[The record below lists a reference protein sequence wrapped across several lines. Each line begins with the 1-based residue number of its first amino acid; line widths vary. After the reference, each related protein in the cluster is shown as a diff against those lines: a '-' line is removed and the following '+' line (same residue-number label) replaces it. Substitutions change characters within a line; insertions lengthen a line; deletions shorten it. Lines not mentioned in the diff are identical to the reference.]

1 MRKKGFVIVLISLI
15 LFLILPLKAGAETS
29 ISYNDNSILEVVSDV
44 SDNNNLIT
52 NSSSVT
58 EDTVYE
64 KKDRCPPTGEKE
76 QKDKI
81 NDILLTLVLLIVVTA
96 IAVISKFLSDENHR
110 DDNK

>member
-1 MRKKGFVIVLISLI
+1 MRKKGLIIVLISLI
-15 LFLILPLKAGAETS
+15 LFLILPLKAGAEMS
-29 ISYNDNSILEVVSDV
+29 ISYNDSSILEVVSDV
-44 SDNNNLIT
+44 SDNSNLIT
-52 NSSSVT
+52 DSSSVA
-58 EDTVYE
+58 EDTVYG

>member
-29 ISYNDNSILEVVSDV
+29 ISYNSSILEVVSDV
-44 SDNNNLIT
+44 SDDNNLIAD
-52 NSSSVT
+52 SSSVV
-58 EDTVYE
+58 EDTVYG

-81 NDILLTLVLLIVVTA
+81 NDILLALILLIVITA

>member
-1 MRKKGFVIVLISLI
+1 MRKKVLIIVLISLI

-29 ISYNDNSILEVVSDV
+29 ISYNSSILEVVSDV
-44 SDNNNLIT
+44 SDDNNLIAD
-52 NSSSVT
+52 SSSVA
-58 EDTVYE
+58 EDVVYG

-81 NDILLTLVLLIVVTA
+81 NDILLASILLIVVTA

>member
-1 MRKKGFVIVLISLI
+1 MRKKVLIIVLISLI

-29 ISYNDNSILEVVSDV
+29 ISYNSSILEVVSDV
-44 SDNNNLIT
+44 SDDNNLIAD
-52 NSSSVT
+52 SSSVV
-58 EDTVYE
+58 EDAVYE

-81 NDILLTLVLLIVVTA
+81 NDILLALILLIVITA

>member
-1 MRKKGFVIVLISLI
+1 MRKKVLIIVLISLI

-29 ISYNDNSILEVVSDV
+29 ISYNSSILEVVSDV
-44 SDNNNLIT
+44 SDDNNLIAD
-52 NSSSVT
+52 SSSVA
-58 EDTVYE
+58 EDAVYG

-81 NDILLTLVLLIVVTA
+81 NDILLTLILLIVVTA